1 MGNCLKRFNWSSK
14 YPEITTDIID
24 KLQLSSLNNLLLKQ
38 RYVRI
43 MKKMDTT
50 TFNTTFIYNILSLFT
65 TIGSISVP
73 ALLSIKN
80 DPNISN
86 NTNNDIVNSN
96 ITIIETQLNTSEQTT
111 YIFWITFAISLL
123 VSISNGIIKLFSI
136 DQTYIIR
143 HLRYNDLRRQGW
155 LFFSLSGPYGKFT
168 THNDAIKSFMF
179 NIEKIKTNQLIE
191 EFTPET
197 TASKEQMSYDNY
209 VLNDIDIS
217 DYLNTTVINDTIN
230 DTTIQITTML

>member
-1 MGNCLKRFNWSSK
+1 MGNCIQRFKWSSR
-14 YPEITTDIID
+14 YPEITTNVID
-24 KLQLSSLNNLLLKQ
+24 KLELSQLNNLLLKQ

-50 TFNTTFIYNILSLFT
+50 TFNTTFIYNLLSLFI

-80 DPNISN
+80 DPLISN
-86 NTNNDIVNSN
+86 NTNNDVSNNSN
-96 ITIIETQLNTSEQTT
+96 ITVVSTQLNVSEQSK
-111 YIFWITFAISLL
+111 YIFWITFTVSLL

-155 LFFSLSGPYGKFT
+155 LFFSLAGPYGKFK
-168 THNDAIKSFMF
+168 THNEAIKSFMF

-209 VLNDIDIS
+209 ILNDIDIT
-217 DYLNTTVINDTIN
+217 DYLPPLDPPFEPLIE
-230 DTTIQITTML
+230 ITTML